1 MARRRPHLAAL
12 PRSFRRTR
20 AFVVANLV
28 LWGVIGGWYLF
39 QPATRQGEVSRLVG
53 NLVDGR
59 KQVTAFEVGWD
70 LWRLYYGD
78 DFVRVVPPGDRTHVL
93 GGSPQLI
100 GGAAG
105 PVRVL
110 SNPGYVVGYSDG
122 LGNPLW
128 AAYRLRDVDWKEP
141 AARPAQFRID
151 GRTSARV
158 EPGDYTRSGYDRG
171 HLAPN
176 FAIATRYG
184 REVQEDTFLMS
195 NITPQK
201 HVLNAGLWKALEQRI
216 ATNYPAR
223 FGEVWVVAGPVFGAA
238 PERIKRRVAVPEAFF
253 MIVVDEQDGGL
264 RSVAFLLPQS
274 ATGESLD
281 AYLVSIDEVER
292 RTGLDFLNAL
302 PEPAQV
308 ALEAKPAARAW

>member
-1 MARRRPHLAAL
+1 MARRPPNLSAV

-39 QPATRQGEVSRLVG
+39 QPTSRQQEVSRLMG
-53 NLVDGR
+53 NLLDGR
-59 KQVTAFEVGWD
+59 KQVTAFEVARD
-70 LWRLYYGD
+70 LWQLYYGD

-93 GGSPQLI
+93 GGAPRPT
-100 GGAAG
+100 GGMAG
-105 PVRVL
+105 PVRIL
-110 SNPGYVVGYSDG
+110 ANTGYVVGYSDL

-128 AAYRLRDVDWKEP
+128 AAYRLRDLDWREP
-141 AARPAQFRID
+141 AARPEQFRAD
-151 GRTSARV
+151 ARTTARI

-176 FAIATRYG
+176 YAIATRYG
-184 REVQEDTFLMS
+184 REAQEDTFLMS
-195 NITPQK
+195 NIAPQK
-201 HVLNAGLWKALEQRI
+201 HALNAGPWKALEQRI

-223 FGEVWVVAGPVFGAA
+223 FGEIWVVAGPVFAA
-238 PERIKRRVAVPEAFF
+238 SPIKLKRRVAVPEAFF
-253 MIVVDEQDGGL
+253 MIVLDEHEGGV
-264 RSVAFLLPQS
+264 RSTAFLMPQS
-274 ATGESLD
+274 ATAESLD

-308 ALEAKPAARAW
+308 ALESKPAARGW